1 MQGYSDTRW
10 SKRHAGQQAQD
21 WSLPRAWTGPVDS
34 KQGFPGAVPAAK
46 SLPTRGLREP
56 TGTGSVSG
64 LSSVFLGPKSNEVW
78 FRSRERVSPSQEM
91 PHPGKM
97 GRGTRT
103 LLLGAILKC
112 WAVYPWDPMRGC
124 GNGGRVGVEGREGSS
139 QKGTPCGR
147 PWDRSCHMG
156 AQEEAPL
163 KRPPPRQPVP
173 CSVLVGLWKWVA
185 EQRAL
190 ISSCQHD
197 VGKNTPWKTRLR
209 PGTKIATV
217 PPPGSRYQQREFV
230 QVERP
235 ILFTVCT
242 LARGRESFTH
252 RTGRGGPSGHSWNA
266 APRTDVAWGVSQ
278 AAPQPVARRQGTA
291 GSCLSTSQRIPQGGK
306 PRGRPPPLLPLLPP
320 RLGNLP
326 FPI

>member
-1 MQGYSDTRW
+1 MVQEARWPAGSGLVPTQGLDRTR
-10 SKRHAGQQAQD
+10 GQQAGLPWGCACSKVSAHQRPQRANRHWVCIRALLCLS
-21 WSLPRAWTGPVDS
+21 WSKEQRGVVQ
-34 KQGFPGAVPAAK
+34 KQGESEPQPGNA
-46 SLPTRGLREP
+46 LP
-56 TGTGSVSG
+56 
-64 LSSVFLGPKSNEVW
+64 W
-78 FRSRERVSPSQEM
+78 Q
-91 PHPGKM
+91 M

-103 LLLGAILKC
+103 LLLRAILKC
-112 WAVYPWDPMRGC
+112 WAVYPWDPVRGC

-139 QKGTPCGR
+139 QKGMPCGR
-147 PWDRSCHMG
+147 PWDWSCHVG
-156 AQEEAPL
+156 AQEKAPL
-163 KRPPPRQPVP
+163 ERPPPRQPVP

-235 ILFTVCT
+235 ILFTVRT

-252 RTGRGGPSGHSWNA
+252 RAGREGPSGHSWNA

-278 AAPQPVARRQGTA
+278 AAPQPVAGRQGTA
-291 GSCLSTSQRIPQGGK
+291 WQLS
-306 PRGRPPPLLPLLPP
+306 
-320 RLGNLP
+320 
-326 FPI
+326 